1 MPISLSLITATLT
14 SCATAPPPRS
24 ERELQQQRCTE
35 AYEATVET
43 LTRGFERAARPVPS
57 WPSAEA
63 YLQRC
68 LGLGMSARQL
78 RCLSPQGVL
87 DDPGGCDEAMAAVR
101 VEADT
106 LPRWFMDQ
114 LQEDHAPAEEAP

>member
-24 ERELQQQRCTE
+24 EQELQQQRCTE

-43 LTRGFERAARPVPS
+43 LTRGFERAAQPVPP

-68 LGLGMSARQL
+68 LDLGMSARQL

-87 DDPGGCDEAMAAVR
+87 ADPHGCDEAMAAVR

-106 LPRWFMDQ
+106 MPRWFMAQ
-114 LQEDHAPAEEAP
+114 LQGEPAPTGEAP